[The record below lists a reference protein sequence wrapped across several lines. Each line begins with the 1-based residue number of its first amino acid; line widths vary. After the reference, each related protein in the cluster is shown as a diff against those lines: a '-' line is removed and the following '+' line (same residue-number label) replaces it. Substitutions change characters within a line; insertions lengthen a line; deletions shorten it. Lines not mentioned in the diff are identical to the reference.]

1 MGNYNGLTNKEVL
14 ESKKKYGTN
23 EITTSKTN
31 SFITL
36 LLESLADPIIKILLI
51 ALAIKIVF
59 LFRIKGR

>member
-31 SFITL
+31 SFIT
-36 LLESLADPIIKILLI
+36 I
-51 ALAIKIVF
+51 AS
-59 LFRIKGR
+59 RSYN